1 MDEYLSAEFLPDLTS
16 EELKEFESVSDGVH
30 QRYFIVSVIWF
41 KFAHTTNGH
50 TYTLSETTAIH
61 GGSTVI
67 QVSIVGRRSSTSKI
81 YQKGRDH
88 NTGILTANHST
99 DQIHTKVPY
108 T

>member
-16 EELKEFESVSDGVH
+16 EELKEIESVSDGVH

-50 TYTLSETTAIH
+50 TYTLSETAAIH

-67 QVSIVGRRSSTSKI
+67 QVSIVASTSKI

-99 DQIHTKVPY
+99 VQILTKVPY